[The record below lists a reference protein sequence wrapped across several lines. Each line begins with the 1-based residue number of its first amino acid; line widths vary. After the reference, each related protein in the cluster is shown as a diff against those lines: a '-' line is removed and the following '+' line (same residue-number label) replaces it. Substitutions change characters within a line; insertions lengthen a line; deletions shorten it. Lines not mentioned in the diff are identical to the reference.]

1 MDFCICYD
9 ECSVPVEVVI
19 TQFGDRVR
27 MRLTS
32 QLLKSISRVLQKLL
46 KYFDDTS
53 ISKCFVFKAAEF
65 FPLILILDLNDSK
78 FTIAASCSYI
88 AIYYIAIT
96 FQKFLNT
103 PRCLINGAGGRRSLL
118 NLINRE
124 SQNKPGWGGQDF
136 KIFVNIGN
144 EWKKRHNCL
153 ILMLNLKVS
162 KKKEKWS

>member
-65 FPLILILDLNDSK
+65 FPLILILDLNDS
-78 FTIAASCSYI
+78 
-88 AIYYIAIT
+88 
-96 FQKFLNT
+96 
-103 PRCLINGAGGRRSLL
+103 
-118 NLINRE
+118 
-124 SQNKPGWGGQDF
+124 
-136 KIFVNIGN
+136 
-144 EWKKRHNCL
+144 
-153 ILMLNLKVS
+153 
-162 KKKEKWS
+162 

>member
-1 MDFCICYD
+1 
-9 ECSVPVEVVI
+9 
-19 TQFGDRVR
+19 

-103 PRCLINGAGGRRSLL
+103 PKFNKQG
-118 NLINRE
+118 E
-124 SQNKPGWGGQDF
+124 SKQTGVRGSGFQN
-136 KIFVNIGN
+136 I
-144 EWKKRHNCL
+144 C
-153 ILMLNLKVS
+153 
-162 KKKEKWS
+162 